1 MNGLNK
7 NIRNIL
13 KLDRNS
19 ALGHLFDGLED
30 EDPLIRRESVYII
43 LEELPSDAI
52 PYLEKVTSDK
62 QWEVRFYARQ
72 AIRLIKEKG

>member
-1 MNGLNK
+1 M
-7 NIRNIL
+7 
-13 KLDRNS
+13 
-19 ALGHLFDGLED
+19 
-30 EDPLIRRESVYII
+30 IRRESVYII